1 MQQSYIWPM
10 ITDTIMK
17 EVYLKWHSPI
27 LGKEMEM
34 LVFGEK
40 GYPVIV
46 FPTSM
51 GSYSQNKDFKLI
63 DSAAWFIEQGL
74 VKIYTP
80 ASIDKDSWYAK
91 HLHPE
96 HRALNHTLYDRF
108 VLEEVVK
115 RACEETGHS
124 KVAVA
129 GCSFGAYH
137 ATNFAF
143 RHPEKVGYL
152 FNMGGA
158 FDIKQQLDG
167 YYDDNVY
174 FNNPPDYL
182 PGLEHPALHQMGI
195 VFGTGDRDMCLEAN
209 IRMSEILNKKG
220 IAHWLDIRKD
230 AVHDWPV
237 WREMFPHYLS
247 LIKFN

>member
-1 MQQSYIWPM
+1 
-10 ITDTIMK
+10 MK
-17 EVYLKWHSPI
+17 EEYFKWHSSI

-34 LVFGEK
+34 LVFGER

-51 GSYSQNKDFKLI
+51 GSYTQNKDFKLI
-63 DSAAWFIEQGL
+63 EAAAWYIENGL

-80 ASIDKDSWYAK
+80 ASIDNDSWYGK
-91 HLHPE
+91 HLHPAD
-96 HRALNHTLYDRF
+96 RARNHVLYDQF

-115 RACEETGHS
+115 RACAETQHN
-124 KVAVA
+124 KVTMA

-143 RHPEKVGYL
+143 RHPEFVGYL

-158 FDIKQQLDG
+158 FNIKDQVKD

-182 PGLEHPALHQMGI
+182 PGLNNPSLNDMGI
-195 VFGTGDRDMCLEAN
+195 VFGTGDKDMCMEAN
-209 IRMSEILNKKG
+209 VQMSEILNKKG
-220 IAHWLDIRKD
+220 ISNWLDVRPG
-230 AVHDWPV
+230 AEHDWPV

-247 LIKFN
+247 LIKFD

>member
-1 MQQSYIWPM
+1 MTEAYF
-10 ITDTIMK
+10 
-17 EVYLKWHSPI
+17 KWHSSI

-34 LVFGEK
+34 LTFGDK
-40 GYPVIV
+40 GYPVII

-51 GSYSQNKDFKLI
+51 GSYTQNKDFKLI
-63 DSAAWFIEQGL
+63 DAAAWYVDNGL
-74 VKIYTP
+74 IKIYTP
-80 ASIDKDSWYAK
+80 ASIDNDSWYAK
-91 HLHPE
+91 NIHPAD
-96 HRALNHTLYDRF
+96 RARNHALYDQF
-108 VLEEVVK
+108 VYEEIVN
-115 RACEETGHS
+115 RARKETNHS
-124 KVAVA
+124 KVVMA

-143 RHPEKVGYL
+143 RHPEVVGYL

-158 FDIKQQLDG
+158 FDIKDQVSG
-167 YYDDNVY
+167 YYDDNIY

-182 PGLEHPALHQMGI
+182 PGLNHPSLNEMGI
-195 VFGTGDRDMCLEAN
+195 VFGTGDRDMCKDAN
-209 IRMSEILNKKG
+209 ILMSDILKRKG
-220 IAHWLDIRKD
+220 INHWLDIRKD

>member
-1 MQQSYIWPM
+1 MT
-10 ITDTIMK
+10 ITET
-17 EVYLKWHSPI
+17 YLKWHSPI

-40 GYPVIV
+40 GYPVII

-51 GSYSQNKDFKLI
+51 GTYTQNKDFHLV
-63 DSAAWFIEQGL
+63 DSAQWFIDNGL

-80 ASIDKDSWYAK
+80 ASIDNDSWYAK
-91 HLHPE
+91 HLHPSD
-96 HRALNHTLYDRF
+96 RARNHVLYDKF
-108 VLEEVVK
+108 VMDEVVK
-115 RACEETGHS
+115 RAMEETGYS
-124 KVAVA
+124 KVAMA

-143 RHPEKVGYL
+143 RHPEAVGYL

-158 FDIKQQLDG
+158 FDIKDQVKN
-167 YYDDNVY
+167 YYDDNVF

-182 PGLEHPALHQMGI
+182 PGLNHPALKEMGI
-195 VFGTGDRDMCLEAN
+195 VFGTGDNDMCMSAN
-209 IRMSEILNKKG
+209 IHMSEILKKKE
-220 IAHWLDIRKD
+220 INHWLDIRPG
-230 AVHDWPV
+230 AIHDWPV